1 MAKSKLQKQ
10 WVMEDKRQVYIDYV
24 SVDDLIKE
32 LTNIK
37 KRYDKD
43 HKLTFKVEKEW
54 SWGGD
59 ETTIY
64 IVEVQR
70 LETDDEAKARHKKE
84 LNHKAKQLEE
94 TLAHIEELQIEAA
107 RLQAGLEK

>member
-10 WVMEDKRQVYIDYV
+10 LVMEDKHQVDIDYV
-24 SVDDLIKE
+24 SVDVLIKD

-54 SWGGD
+54 SWGD

-70 LETDDEAKARHKKE
+70 LETDDEARARHKKE
-84 LNHKAKQLEE
+84 LKHKAKQLEE
-94 TLAHIEELQIEAA
+94 TLAHIEELQIQAA